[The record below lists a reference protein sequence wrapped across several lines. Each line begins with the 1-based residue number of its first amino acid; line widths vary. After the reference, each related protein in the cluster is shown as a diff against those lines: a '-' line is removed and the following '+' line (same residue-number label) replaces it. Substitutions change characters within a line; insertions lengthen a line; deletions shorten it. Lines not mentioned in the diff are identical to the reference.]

1 MGMQKSK
8 EGVGIAVNTER
19 VILLAVP
26 SGNIANGMSVS
37 RIRRKILAIVPSPPA
52 ITKPMCE
59 MTDAELNAILWKSY
73 KELSITEQD
82 ITDAACRPEEVEAA
96 LSSGRGSKQ

>member
-1 MGMQKSK
+1 
-8 EGVGIAVNTER
+8 
-19 VILLAVP
+19 
-26 SGNIANGMSVS
+26 
-37 RIRRKILAIVPSPPA
+37 
-52 ITKPMCE
+52 